1 VKSGSSGRPLAVY
14 GAIGANLIIAVA
26 KFVAAIFSGSSAM
39 LSEGIHSVADTG
51 NQLLLLLGITR
62 SKIPPDELHP
72 FGHGKELY
80 FWSLIVAIIL
90 FGVGGGMSV
99 YEGIIHL
106 QHPSPIENPTWNYV
120 VLGLGVVV
128 EGAAWWIALQ
138 EILKVRREGQ
148 SLWQAIRASKDP
160 AVFTVLGEDSAA
172 LIGLVVAFLGIFL
185 AHRLNMPA
193 LDGVA
198 SLVIG
203 TILIIVASYLAYES
217 RDLIIGESADVPMIR
232 GIRRL
237 VKEDPAVVEIRRLL
251 TMHLG
256 PRNVLVAIELSFRP
270 ELSTADV
277 RETVGRLERKIGQ
290 AYPIVGQIF
299 IEG

>member
-1 VKSGSSGRPLAVY
+1 
-14 GAIGANLIIAVA
+14 
-26 KFVAAIFSGSSAM
+26 M

-51 NQLLLLLGITR
+51 NQLLLLLGVTR
-62 SKIPPDELHP
+62 GRRPPDELHP

-106 QHPSPIENPTWNYV
+106 QHPSPIEDPKWNYV

-128 EGAAWWIALQ
+128 EGAAWVIALR

-148 SLWQAIRASKDP
+148 SLWHAIRTSKDP

-172 LIGLVVAFLGIFL
+172 LMGLIVAFLGIFL
-185 AHRLNMPA
+185 AHRLNLPA

-237 VKEDPAVVEIRRLL
+237 VKNDPAVVEIRRLL

-256 PRNVLVAIELSFRP
+256 PRNVLVAIELSFQP
-270 ELSTADV
+270 ELSIADV
-277 RETVGRLERKIGQ
+277 RETVDRLERKVVE

>member
-1 VKSGSSGRPLAVY
+1 
-14 GAIGANLIIAVA
+14 LIIAVA
-26 KFVAAIFSGSSAM
+26 KFAAAIFTGSSAM

-51 NQLLLLLGITR
+51 NQLLLLLGVTR
-62 SKIPPDELHP
+62 GRRPPDELHP

-106 QHPSPIENPTWNYV
+106 QHPSPIEDPKWNYV

-128 EGAAWWIALQ
+128 EGAAWVIALR

-148 SLWQAIRASKDP
+148 SLWHAIRTSKDP

-172 LIGLVVAFLGIFL
+172 LMGLIVAFLGIFL
-185 AHRLNMPA
+185 AHRLNLPA

-237 VKEDPAVVEIRRLL
+237 VKNDPAVVEIRRLL

-256 PRNVLVAIELSFRP
+256 PRNVLVAIELSFQP
-270 ELSTADV
+270 ELSIADV
-277 RETVGRLERKIGQ
+277 RETVDRLERKVVE